1 MAGVNKVILLGN
13 LGKDPEVR
21 AIDNGRKVARFT
33 LATTESYRNQQGE
46 RVDQTEWHNVVF
58 WGPVTDVIEKYL
70 KKGNQVYI
78 EGKISNRS
86 YDDKDGVKKYITEI
100 VGQNLTLVGGKPS
113 GESGSNANS
122 GSSNNSYASAP
133 ASSGSSAM
141 EADASDDLPF

>member
-21 AIDNGRKVARFT
+21 AIDNGRKVARFS

-46 RVDQTEWHNVVF
+46 RVENTEWHNVVF
-58 WGPVTDVIEKYL
+58 WGPVTEVIEKYL
-70 KKGNQVYI
+70 KKGNSVYI

-86 YDDKDGVKKYITEI
+86 YDDNDGVKKYVTEI
-100 VGQNLTLVGGKPS
+100 VGQNLTLLGGKPS
-113 GESGSNANS
+113 GENGSNASS
-122 GSSNNSYASAP
+122 GNNNYAAAP
-133 ASSGSSAM
+133 VSSGSSAM

>member
-58 WGPVTDVIEKYL
+58 WGPVVDVIEKYL

-100 VGQNLTLVGGKPS
+100 TGNNLTLLGGK
-113 GESGSNANS
+113 GSTGGDSSDSNE
-122 GSSNNSYASAP
+122 SSNGY
-133 ASSGSSAM
+133 SSSSQPSSA
-141 EADASDDLPF
+141 AASASDDLPF

>member
-21 AIDNGRKVARFT
+21 AIDNGRKVARFS

-46 RVDQTEWHNVVF
+46 KVENTEWHNVVF
-58 WGPVTDVIEKYL
+58 WGPVTEVIEKYL
-70 KKGNQVYI
+70 KKGNSVYI

-86 YDDKDGVKKYITEI
+86 YDDKDGVKKYVTEI
-100 VGQNLTLVGGKPS
+100 VGQNLTLLGGKPA
-113 GESGSNANS
+113 GDNGSN
-122 GSSNNSYASAP
+122 GSNNNSNNNYAAAP

>member
-58 WGPVTDVIEKYL
+58 WGPVVDVIEKYL

-100 VGQNLTLVGGKPS
+100 TGNNLTLVGGKGSS
-113 GESGSNANS
+113 GESSDGSGSNNDY
-122 GSSNNSYASAP
+122 SS
-133 ASSGSSAM
+133 SSQPSSA
-141 EADASDDLPF
+141 AASASDDLPF

>member
-113 GESGSNANS
+113 GSGDSGSNGSS
-122 GSSNNSYASAP
+122 GSSTNSYASSP
-133 ASSGSSAM
+133 SMSAG
-141 EADASDDLPF
+141 EDASDDLPF

>member
-13 LGKDPEVR
+13 LGKDPEVK

-58 WGPVTDVIEKYL
+58 WGPVVDVIDKYL

-78 EGKISNRS
+78 EGKINNRS
-86 YDDKDGVKKYITEI
+86 YDDKDGNKKYITEI
-100 VGQNLTLVGGKPS
+100 VGQTLTLLGGKPQS
-113 GESGSNANS
+113 GGDHESSGSN
-122 GSSNNSYASAP
+122 GYASSAP
-133 ASSGSSAM
+133 ASSAAS
-141 EADASDDLPF
+141 ASDDLPF

>member
-58 WGPVTDVIEKYL
+58 WGPVVDVIEKYL

-78 EGKISNRS
+78 EGKINNRS

-100 VGQNLTLVGGKPS
+100 VGQNLTLLGGRPQSS
-113 GESGSNANS
+113 GGDNESNGST
-122 GSSNNSYASAP
+122 SYASP
-133 ASSGSSAM
+133 SEPSSA
-141 EADASDDLPF
+141 ASASDDLPF